1 MAENYEKWGFDPIFP
16 TIMDASLFYSQAIL
30 MLIITSLLALFA
42 IWKIY
47 KLKPVEA
54 MRE

>member
-1 MAENYEKWGFDPIFP
+1 
-16 TIMDASLFYSQAIL
+16 MDASLFYSQAIL
-30 MLIITSLLALFA
+30 MLVITSLLALFA